1 MNTPGTDNNNI
12 SIGMSALSD
21 NNTGSSCTAIGTSAL
36 MSNNIDAI
44 KVHTEISI
52 RFNANCIDKESEGA
66 LCWIVTI
73 NDEDFLC
80 ENVQVSVPTKTISR
94 IIGGVKKWCIS
105 CSSNNFKLEENVFI
119 IS

>member
-1 MNTPGTDNNNI
+1 MNTSGANNI
-12 SIGMSALSD
+12 YIGFSAIGE
-21 NNTGSSCTAIGTSAL
+21 NTTGSNCTAIGTSAL
-36 MSNNIDAI
+36 MSNNIETI

-52 RFNANCIDKESEGA
+52 RFNTNCIDKDVDGA

-80 ENVQVSVPTKTISR
+80 ENVQVNVPTKTISK

-105 CSSNNFKLEENVFI
+105 CASNNFHIEENIFI
-119 IS
+119 IK